1 MRSFTF
7 LLATAAV
14 AGSTSTFGF
23 SPRQLNLP
31 TCALPCLTA
40 TSSTSF
46 GNCSSTDDACL
57 CSNPQFISNTATCIE
72 GACTGNDLQT
82 ALSAAEA
89 LCAQAQSGDHPASI
103 NSILSQYL
111 YIQGVT
117 LDPSSI
123 LASVSTTATTP
134 LASAGSG
141 SASANPSATTS
152 GPSSSTNGALYNGVF
167 PEVLLSVVT
176 GVVAWVAF

>member
-89 LCAQAQSGDHPASI
+89 LCAQA
-103 NSILSQYL
+103 
-111 YIQGVT
+111 GVT

>member
-1 MRSFTF
+1 MRSFAS
-7 LLATAAV
+7 LLAAVAV
-14 AGSTSTFGF
+14 AGSTFASGH

-46 GNCSSTDDACL
+46 GSCSSTDEACL
-57 CSNPQFISNTATCIE
+57 CSNPQFISNTTTCIE

-82 ALSAAEA
+82 AISAAEA
-89 LCAQAQSGDHPASI
+89 LCAQA
-103 NSILSQYL
+103 
-111 YIQGVT
+111 GVT

-123 LASVSTTATTP
+123 LASVSATATTP

-141 SASANPSATTS
+141 SAGSENPSATTS
-152 GPSSSTNGALYNGVF
+152 GTSSR
-167 PEVLLSVVT
+167 
-176 GVVAWVAF
+176 

>member
-89 LCAQAQSGDHPASI
+89 LCAQA
-103 NSILSQYL
+103 
-111 YIQGVT
+111 GVT

-123 LASVSTTATTP
+123 LASASATVTTP

-141 SASANPSATTS
+141 SVSANPSATTS